1 MAGPVNLEPYTI
13 EEERRRR
20 FADRRIPSSLGR
32 DVMAEIDTSTNPTDP
47 SVAAVPAVDPAA
59 TSPRRRRARREEDAQ
74 DDVPHTAVARSSPDR
89 TARAVEIV
97 KVCARIA
104 DDNRGK
110 DIVFLDL
117 RKATSLVDF
126 FLIITASS
134 RRMSHAIA
142 EEIDAEMKRRG
153 ELKLGMEGSEEG
165 RWVLIDYGDFVV
177 HVFSGDARTYYS
189 LEEIWGDAE
198 TIPWQDEPKPKA

>member
-1 MAGPVNLEPYTI
+1 
-13 EEERRRR
+13 
-20 FADRRIPSSLGR
+20 
-32 DVMAEIDTSTNPTDP
+32 MAEIDTSTRPNDP
-47 SVAAVPAVDPAA
+47 NTVPVPPIDPAA
-59 TSPRRRRARREEDAQ
+59 ASPRRRRARRETEGQ
-74 DDVPHTAVARSSPDR
+74 DDVPHTAIARSSPDR
-89 TARAVEIV
+89 AARAIEMV

-110 DIVFLDL
+110 EIVLLDL

-142 EEIDAEMKRRG
+142 EDIDAEMKRRG
-153 ELKLGMEGSEEG
+153 EFKLGMEGSEEG

-177 HVFSGDARTYYS
+177 HIFSAEARTYYA

-198 TIPWQDEPKPKA
+198 TIPWQDEPTPKA